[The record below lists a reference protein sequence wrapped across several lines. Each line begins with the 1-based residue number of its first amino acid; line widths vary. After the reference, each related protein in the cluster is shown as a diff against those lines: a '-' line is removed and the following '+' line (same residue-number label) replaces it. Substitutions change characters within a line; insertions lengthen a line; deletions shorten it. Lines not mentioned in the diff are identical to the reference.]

1 MVESRGPQPSN
12 YCKVLAT
19 YAKWCHTIWKDL
31 FPGTCVPTT
40 ASIKVVTSSGVRRD
54 SSRHSFWVSTSLPHA
69 RLKEKARLIREKY
82 MHDLFGRLPEAPIY
96 VDAVKQGGDWGRVR
110 WGHCAETLTTM
121 WQVYSIRRGNGAD
134 LTYSCQFVFS
144 RTPTQLGVWSNH

>member
-1 MVESRGPQPSN
+1 MESRGTHPLD

-40 ASIKVVTSSGVRRD
+40 ASIKVVTPPSEACHGSA
-54 SSRHSFWVSTSLPHA
+54 RHSFWVSTSLPHA
-69 RLKEKARLIREKY
+69 NLKEEARLIREKY
-82 MHDLFGRLPEAPIY
+82 MHNLFGRLPDAPIY
-96 VDAVKQGGDWGRVR
+96 VEAIKQGEDCGRIK

-121 WQVYSIRRGNGAD
+121 WRVCLFIDQVTMVLILSLARISTCPSPD
-134 LTYSCQFVFS
+134 SCAV
-144 RTPTQLGVWSNH
+144 

>member
-1 MVESRGPQPSN
+1 MESRGTNSSD

-40 ASIKVVTSSGVRRD
+40 ASIKVVTLPSGVCNS
-54 SSRHSFWVSTSLPHA
+54 SSRHSFWVSTSLPHTN
-69 RLKEKARLIREKY
+69 LKEEARLIREKY
-82 MHDLFGRLPEAPIY
+82 MHDLFGRLPDAPIY
-96 VDAVKQGGDWGRVR
+96 VEAVKQGEECGRIK

-121 WQVYSIRRGNGAD
+121 WQVRSFIGQMIVVLI
-134 LTYSCQFVFS
+134 LTLARIFTCICQASCAE
-144 RTPTQLGVWSNH
+144 